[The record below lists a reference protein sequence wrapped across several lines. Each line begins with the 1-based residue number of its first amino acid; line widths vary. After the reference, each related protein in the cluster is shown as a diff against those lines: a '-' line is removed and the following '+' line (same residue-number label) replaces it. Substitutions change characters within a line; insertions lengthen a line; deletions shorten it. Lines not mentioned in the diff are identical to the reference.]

1 MDFFGYFSAKF
12 GRRLSEK
19 QLPTNEKQLPTN
31 EKQPL
36 TDLVR
41 ITSERQGCYIM
52 SLNEKVKKKYPFL
65 AEFEDNTYICE

>member
-12 GRRLSEK
+12 GRRLS
-19 QLPTNEKQLPTN
+19 EKQLPTN